1 MEVKTDYES
10 DAAVVSLSGHLLATT
25 ADAARKALN
34 DALENTD
41 KLILDM
47 KDVDFMASSGLRVV
61 LEIMKKMSQKGGVF
75 QIRNVNETVL
85 EVLDMTGM
93 TSFLN
98 IV

>member
-1 MEVKTDYES
+1 MEVITYNES
-10 DAAVVSLSGHLLATT
+10 DAVVVALSGHLLATT
-25 ADAARKALN
+25 ADIARKALN
-34 DALENTD
+34 DALETTD

-47 KDVDFMASSGLRVV
+47 EDVDFMASSGLRVI